1 MIMEIKKL
9 STQDT
14 NEFIALIHIF
24 KEVFENDDT
33 IPNRHHL
40 NRLLSNPNFL
50 VFVAINDGVVIGGLT
65 VYVLHQYY
73 SEKPLAYIY
82 DVGVAPS
89 FQGQGIGKSLI
100 LAVCTYCKENGFE
113 DAYVEAEFEDVNAV
127 NFYRKTNFTGELQA
141 VHFTYSF

>member
-1 MIMEIKKL
+1 MVNRNHL
-9 STQDT
+9 S
-14 NEFIALIHIF
+14 N
-24 KEVFENDDT
+24 
-33 IPNRHHL
+33 
-40 NRLLSNPNFL
+40 LLSNPNFL

-89 FQGQGIGKSLI
+89 FQGQGTGKSLI
-100 LAVCTYCKENGFE
+100 LAVCTYCKEHGFE

-127 NFYRKTNFTGELQA
+127 NFYRKTNFTEELQA
-141 VHFTYSF
+141 IHFTYSF